1 MVIRRLAFLA
11 GSLLLVLP
19 FSTVTFSHLQAGA
32 PTPSAQEMNFT
43 LEGKITEKTA
53 NKLTVNSS
61 DNIIF
66 HVSYDDKTEIKK
78 KDGSPG
84 TAQDLHIGLRV
95 SVAGDLTETGEIK
108 AKKIEIEGSE
118 KQ

>member
-1 MVIRRLAFLA
+1 
-11 GSLLLVLP
+11 
-19 FSTVTFSHLQAGA
+19 
-32 PTPSAQEMNFT
+32 

-53 NKLTVNSS
+53 NKLTVNSG
-61 DNIIF
+61 DNVIF
-66 HVSYDDKTEIKK
+66 HVSYDEKTEIKK

-95 SVAGDLTETGEIK
+95 SIAGELTESGEIK
-108 AKKIEIEGSE
+108 AKKIEIEAEGSQ